1 MKTGILLRFLSLL
14 LIPWGPSAAQ
24 QSPDPK
30 QTDLVAYAHFKALTP
45 DELDELF
52 SKAQSGNAE
61 AQYWAGIFCT
71 EGKVPKNSEEG
82 ARWLLKSAEQ
92 GYAQAQRIF
101 GMMSVQGNPSVG
113 ERWMR
118 RAAEQGDTD
127 AQFWLGVGYEQNWF
141 GTVNVHEAVKWY
153 RKAAE
158 GGNPDAQVELGQ
170 RYEDGEGVEQDY
182 KVAAE
187 WYRKAAEHV
196 PDLGGAGQGRQ
207 RLASLYMQGL
217 WVPRD
222 YVQGYFWLSL
232 WGEDAADAREHL
244 APAQILG
251 VERLISGWK
260 EQHRPSP
267 EVEAALRI
275 LETTPQDWVTS
286 TEGRGDSPCSILFR
300 PF

>member
-24 QSPDPK
+24 QSADPK

-45 DELDELF
+45 DELDELL
-52 SKAQSGNAE
+52 SKAQSGDAE
-61 AQYWAGIFCT
+61 AQYWAGIFYT

-82 ARWLLKSAEQ
+82 ARWMLKAAEQ
-92 GYAQAQRIF
+92 GYAPAQRIF
-101 GMMSVQGNPSVG
+101 GMMSVYADRSVG

-127 AQFWLGVGYEQNWF
+127 AQFWLGVGYKQDWF
-141 GTVNVHEAVKWY
+141 GTVDVHEGLAWY

-196 PDLGGAGQGRQ
+196 PDLGGAGQGRH
-207 RLASLYMQGL
+207 RLGSLYMEGL
-217 WVPRD
+217 GVPRD
-222 YVQGYFWLSL
+222 YVQACFWFRLS
-232 WGEDAADAREHL
+232 GEDAPDARKHL
-244 APAQILG
+244 APAQIRG
-251 VERLISGWK
+251 VERLVSEWK

-267 EVEAALRI
+267 ELEAALRI
-275 LETTPQDWVTS
+275 LETTPQD
-286 TEGRGDSPCSILFR
+286 
-300 PF
+300 